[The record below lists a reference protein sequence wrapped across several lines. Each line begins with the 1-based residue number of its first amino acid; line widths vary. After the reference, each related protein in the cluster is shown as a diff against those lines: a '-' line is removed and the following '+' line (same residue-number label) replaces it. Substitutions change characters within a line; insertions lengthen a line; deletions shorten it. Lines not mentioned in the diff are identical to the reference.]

1 MRQKRA
7 LRVYFSMTRRSADC
21 AAEVML
27 SASSKMIIFG
37 AEENMMRVLAN
48 SLIWSRTTARAEGR
62 RDELTGELSH
72 GRGRAT
78 AHRWH
83 REGGL
88 RRSQLPSIP
97 RSSEAF
103 SSRTMDWKCLP
114 YSLCA
119 QARIVEVLP
128 VPGGP

>member
-7 LRVYFSMTRRSADC
+7 LRVYFSMTRRSAAC

-62 RDELTGELSH
+62 REELTGLAH
-72 GRGRAT
+72 GLENTG
-78 AHRWH
+78 WH
-83 REGGL
+83 SGGWVAAE
-88 RRSQLPSIP
+88 SVTVDS
-97 RSSEAF
+97 
-103 SSRTMDWKCLP
+103 T
-114 YSLCA
+114 
-119 QARIVEVLP
+119 VV
-128 VPGGP
+128 